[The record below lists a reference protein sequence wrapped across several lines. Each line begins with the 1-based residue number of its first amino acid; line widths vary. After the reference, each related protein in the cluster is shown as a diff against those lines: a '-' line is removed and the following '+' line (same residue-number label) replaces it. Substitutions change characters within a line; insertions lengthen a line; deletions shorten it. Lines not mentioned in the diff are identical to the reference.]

1 MNNRLTAYLDNSA
14 TTRPAASVAALLR
27 ELTESGWYNPSALY
41 KPSMDIQK
49 RMESVRSV
57 CLRAAGAEG
66 CRIVFTSGGTESDNL
81 ALIGAMK
88 ARHTPGDV
96 LISSVEHPAV
106 SACAEELK
114 RMGCR
119 VLEIPAKQDGT
130 INLKQLETMM
140 SPETVLISV
149 MQVNNETG
157 AVEPLEEVAALR
169 NRICPG
175 ASVHVD
181 GVQGFLRV
189 PIRFRKLGIQSY
201 AFSAHKIHG
210 LKGTGAL
217 ILAENH
223 PVKPLLYGGGQEE
236 NLRSGTE
243 NTFGIL
249 SLGEAVRNWKD
260 EDAECIRKMKIL
272 LYQLLKERI
281 PEVSVNGPE
290 PEEGAPHILNVALE
304 PVRSQTM
311 LFALEGDG
319 VYVSAG
325 SACASRKQKISP
337 VLKAMGV
344 NPSRADCSLRFSLSR
359 ENTEEEIRYAAERTA
374 FHYDLLKK
382 YTRR

>member
-1 MNNRLTAYLDNSA
+1 MTVYLDNSA
-14 TTRPAASVAALLR
+14 TTRPGTAAAETVR
-27 ELTESGWYNPSALY
+27 EAMESGWYNPSALY
-41 KPSMDIQK
+41 KPAMEAQK
-49 RMESVRSV
+49 RIEAVRES

-66 CRIVFTSGGTESDNL
+66 CRVVFTSGGTESDNL
-81 ALIGAMK
+81 ALIGHMK
-88 ARHTPGDV
+88 TRRTPQEV

-106 SACAEELK
+106 SACAEELR
-114 RMGCR
+114 RMGHQ
-119 VLEIPAKQDGT
+119 VTEIPAKKNGSVD
-130 INLKQLETMM
+130 LAALESMM
-140 SPETVLISV
+140 SLDTAMISV

-157 AVEPLEEVAALR
+157 ALEPLEEIAALR

-175 ASVHVD
+175 AAIHVD

-189 PIRFRKLGIQSY
+189 PLRFRKLGIQSY
-201 AFSAHKIHG
+201 ALSAHKIHG

-223 PVKPLLYGGGQEE
+223 PVKPLALGGGQEG

-249 SLGEAVRNWKD
+249 ALGAAVDSWKEADTARIRELKIRLWKN
-260 EDAECIRKMKIL
+260 
-272 LYQLLKERI
+272 LKERI
-281 PEVSVNGPE
+281 PEATVNGPD

-319 VYVSAG
+319 IYVSAG

-337 VLKAMGV
+337 VLKAMGLST
-344 NPSRADCSLRFSLSR
+344 SRADCSLRFSLCR
-359 ENTEEEIRYAAERTA
+359 ENTEEEMDYTAERAA
-374 FHYDLLKK
+374 FHYEMLRK
-382 YTRR
+382 YTRK

>member
-1 MNNRLTAYLDNSA
+1 MTAYLDNSA
-14 TTRPAASVAALLR
+14 TTRPGAAVQALIR
-27 ELTESGWYNPSALY
+27 ELPESGWYNPSALY
-41 KPSMDIQK
+41 KPSMEIQK
-49 RMESVRSV
+49 RMDGVRET
-57 CLRAAGAEG
+57 CLQAAGAEG
-66 CRIVFTSGGTESDNL
+66 CRLIFTSGGTESDNL
-81 ALIGAMK
+81 ALLGHMK
-88 ARHTPGDV
+88 TRRTPGEV

-106 SACAEELK
+106 SACAEELR
-114 RMGCR
+114 RMGHR
-119 VLEIPAKQDGT
+119 VTEIPAGADGT
-130 INLKQLETMM
+130 VNLQQLEGMM
-140 SPETVLISV
+140 SPETAMICL

-157 AVEPLEEVAALR
+157 ATEPLETVAELR
-169 NRICPG
+169 NRICPD
-175 ASVHVD
+175 AAIHVD

-189 PIRFRKLGIQSY
+189 PISFRRLGIQSY

-217 ILAENH
+217 IAAEKH
-223 PVKPLLYGGGQEE
+223 PLKPLIFGGGQEG

-249 SLGEAVRNWKD
+249 ALGAAVKEWKE
-260 EDAECIRKMKIL
+260 EDCGRIRA
-272 LYQLLKERI
+272 LKLRLWHALKAQI
-281 PEVSVNGPE
+281 PEAQVNGPA

-319 VYVSAG
+319 IYVSAG

-344 NPSRADCSLRFSLSR
+344 NPLRADCSIRFSLSR
-359 ENTEEEIRYAAERTA
+359 ETTAEEVEYAAERAA
-374 FHYDLLKK
+374 FHYNILKK

>member
-1 MNNRLTAYLDNSA
+1 MIAYLDNSA
-14 TTRPAASVAALLR
+14 TTRPGDSVAATVR
-27 ELTESGWYNPSALY
+27 ELLESGWYNPSALY
-41 KPSMDIQK
+41 KPALDIQK
-49 RMESVRSV
+49 RMDEVRKI

-81 ALIGAMK
+81 ALLGYM
-88 ARHTPGDV
+88 RTRRRPGDV

-106 SACAEELK
+106 SACTEELQ
-114 RMGCR
+114 RMGHQVR
-119 VLEIPAKQDGT
+119 EIPVKTDGT
-130 INLKQLETMM
+130 ADLRKLEAMM
-140 SPETVLISV
+140 GEETALIAL

-157 AVEPLEEVAALR
+157 AVEPLEEVVSLR

-175 ASVHVD
+175 AAVHVD

-189 PIRFRKLGIQSY
+189 TMRFRTLGIQSY

-217 ILAENH
+217 ILAEKH
-223 PVKPLLYGGGQEE
+223 TVKPLVFGGGQEG

-243 NTFGIL
+243 NTAGIL
-249 SLGEAVRNWKD
+249 AMGEAVQSWKD
-260 EDAECIRKMKIL
+260 EDNERIRTLKL
-272 LYQLLKERI
+272 LLWQELKARI
-281 PEVSVNGPE
+281 PEAAVNGPL

-319 VYVSAG
+319 IYVSAG
-325 SACASRKQKISP
+325 SACASRKQRISP
-337 VLKAMGV
+337 VLRAMGTETA
-344 NPSRADCSLRFSLSR
+344 RADCSLRFSLSR

-374 FHYDLLKK
+374 FHYHMLKK

>member
-1 MNNRLTAYLDNSA
+1 MTVYLDNSA
-14 TTRPAASVAALLR
+14 TTRPGAAAAEIIR
-27 ELTESGWYNPSALY
+27 EAAESGWYNPSALY
-41 KPSMDIQK
+41 KPALEVQRRMDGV
-49 RMESVRSV
+49 RES

-66 CRIVFTSGGTESDNL
+66 CRVIFTSGGTESDNL
-81 ALIGAMK
+81 ALLGHMRTRRAP
-88 ARHTPGDV
+88 RGV

-106 SACAEELK
+106 SACAEELR
-114 RMGCR
+114 RMGHR
-119 VLEIPAKQDGT
+119 VSEIPAAPDGRVD
-130 INLKQLETMM
+130 LQALERMM
-140 SPETVLISV
+140 GPETALISV

-157 AVEPLEEVAALR
+157 AVEPLEEIAALR
-169 NRICPG
+169 SRICPD
-175 ASVHVD
+175 AAIHVD

-189 PIRFRKLGIQSY
+189 PLRFRKLGIQSY
-201 AFSAHKIHG
+201 ALSAHKIHG

-223 PVKPLLYGGGQEE
+223 PVKPLQFGGGQEG

-249 SLGEAVRNWKD
+249 ALGAAVDSWKE
-260 EDAECIRKMKIL
+260 EDAERIRVLKIRL
-272 LYQLLKERI
+272 WKALKERI
-281 PEVSVNGPE
+281 PEAAVNGPD
-290 PEEGAPHILNVALE
+290 PEGGAPHILNVALE

-319 VYVSAG
+319 IYVSAG

-344 NPSRADCSLRFSLSR
+344 GTSRADCSLRFSLSR
-359 ENTEEEIRYAAERTA
+359 ENTEEEADYAAERAA
-374 FHYDLLKK
+374 FHYSLLKK

>member
-1 MNNRLTAYLDNSA
+1 MGAYLDNSA
-14 TTRPAASVAALLR
+14 TTRPGETVAAAVRKLL
-27 ELTESGWYNPSALY
+27 ESGWYNPSALY
-41 KPSMDIQK
+41 RPALEIQK
-49 RMESVRSV
+49 KMDAVRNI
-57 CLRAAGAEG
+57 CLSAAGAEG
-66 CRIVFTSGGTESDNL
+66 YRIIFTSGGTESDNL
-81 ALIGAMK
+81 ALIGAVK
-88 ARHTPGDV
+88 ARHKPGDV

-106 SACAEELK
+106 SACCDELR

-119 VLEIPAKQDGT
+119 VTEIPARKDGT
-130 INLKQLETMM
+130 ADLEKLAGMM
-140 SPETVLISV
+140 GPDTILISV

-157 AVEPLEEVAALR
+157 SVEPLEEIAALR
-169 NRICPG
+169 NRLCPE
-175 ASVHVD
+175 AAIHVD

-189 PIRFRKLGIQSY
+189 PIRIRTLGIQSY

-217 ILAENH
+217 ILAPGYN
-223 PVKPLLYGGGQEE
+223 VKPLLYGGGQEG
-236 NLRSGTE
+236 NIRSGTE

-249 SLGEAVRNWKD
+249 ALGEAVRNW
-260 EDAECIRKMKIL
+260 ESGDAEKIRSLKVHL
-272 LYQLLKERI
+272 WQALKEKI
-281 PEVSVNGPE
+281 PEASLNGPGADA
-290 PEEGAPHILNVALE
+290 GAPHILNVALE

-374 FHYDLLKK
+374 YHYQKLKK

>member
-1 MNNRLTAYLDNSA
+1 MMTAYLDNSA
-14 TTRPAASVAALLR
+14 TTRPGPSVQALIR

-41 KPSMDIQK
+41 KPALEIQK
-49 RMESVRSV
+49 RLDGVRET

-66 CRIVFTSGGTESDNL
+66 CRMVFTSGGTESDNL
-81 ALIGAMK
+81 ALLGHMK
-88 ARHTPGDV
+88 TRRAPGEV

-106 SACAEELK
+106 SACAEELR
-114 RMGCR
+114 RMGHR
-119 VLEIPAKQDGT
+119 VAEIPASPDGT
-130 INLKQLETMM
+130 VDLEQLEKMM
-140 SPETVLISV
+140 GPGTAMISL

-169 NRICPG
+169 NRLCPE
-175 ASVHVD
+175 AAIHVD

-189 PIRFRKLGIQSY
+189 PIRFRRLGIQSY

-210 LKGTGAL
+210 LKGTGGL
-217 ILAENH
+217 ILAQNH
-223 PVKPLLYGGGQEE
+223 SVKPLVFGGGQES

-249 SLGEAVRNWKD
+249 ALGAAVGDWQE
-260 EDAECIRKMKIL
+260 EDCERIRALKVRL
-272 LYQLLKERI
+272 WNALKERI
-281 PEVSVNGPE
+281 PEIQPNGPA
-290 PEEGAPHILNVALE
+290 PEAGAPHILNVALE

-319 VYVSAG
+319 IYVSAG

-337 VLKAMGV
+337 VLKAMGL
-344 NPSRADCSLRFSLSR
+344 NPARADCSLRFSLSR
-359 ENTEEEIRYAAERTA
+359 ETTEEEIGYAAERAA
-374 FHYDLLKK
+374 FHYGMLKK

>member
-1 MNNRLTAYLDNSA
+1 MKAYLDNSA
-14 TTRPAASVAALLR
+14 TTRPGDSVQVLFR

-41 KPSMDIQK
+41 KPAMDIQK
-49 RMESVRSV
+49 RMDGVRKA
-57 CLRAAGAEG
+57 CLQAAGAEG

-81 ALIGAMK
+81 ALIGHM
-88 ARHTPGDV
+88 RTRRTPGEV

-106 SACAEELK
+106 SMCAEELR
-114 RMGCR
+114 RMGHR
-119 VLEIPAKQDGT
+119 VAEIPARTDGT
-130 INLKQLETMM
+130 VDLEQLERMM
-140 SPETVLISV
+140 GPETALISV

-157 AVEPLEEVAALR
+157 AVEPLEEIAALR
-169 NRICPG
+169 SRLCPE
-175 ASVHVD
+175 AAIHVD
-181 GVQGFLRV
+181 GVQGFLRL

-217 ILAENH
+217 ILADRH
-223 PVKPLLYGGGQEE
+223 PVKPILFGGGQEG

-249 SLGEAVRNWKD
+249 ALGAAVEAWRTEDSDRIRNLK
-260 EDAECIRKMKIL
+260 IRL
-272 LYQLLKERI
+272 WERLKERI
-281 PEVSVNGPE
+281 PGAEVNGPV
-290 PEEGAPHILNVALE
+290 PEAGAPHILNAALE

-337 VLKAMGV
+337 VLKAMGIS
-344 NPSRADCSLRFSLSR
+344 PARADCSIRFSLSR
-359 ENTEEEIRYAAERTA
+359 ETTAEEIDYAAERTA
-374 FHYDLLKK
+374 VQYGILKK
-382 YTRR
+382 YVRR